1 MEGTLFRDKFLFT
14 RYRFDRPH
22 ITDNR
27 KGITCHYFGYM
38 REGRARLVSADRT
51 VEVREGDLFY
61 LPSGLSYQSYW
72 EGDPNVCFDSYL
84 FDFLPEGDG
93 GTYALQKIKQS
104 EEAAALLARLGEY
117 EIVTDCRTLG
127 YFFLLF
133 AAVRPSME
141 KQSASRAHTV
151 VATALAH
158 MEQLSELNIPELARH
173 CRVSE
178 SGLFAAFRAEKQST
192 PLACF
197 HRLQAERAVR
207 LLTSTDLSVEEIASR
222 LGFCSTAYFRRIL
235 HRTLGTTPREIRR
248 AARV

>member
-1 MEGTLFRDKFLFT
+1 MEGTLFRDMFQIT

-22 ITDNR
+22 YTDKR
-27 KGITCHYFGYM
+27 AGITCHYFGYM
-38 REGRARLVSADRT
+38 RAGRARLVSDDRT

-61 LPSGLSYQSYW
+61 IPNGLAYQSYW
-72 EGDPNVCFDSYL
+72 EGDPYVCFDSYG

-93 GTYALQKIKQS
+93 VYALQKIEKS
-104 EEAAALLARLGEY
+104 EEAESLLRTLGEY
-117 EIVTDCRTLG
+117 EITTDSRTLG

-133 AAVRPSME
+133 SAVQPHME
-141 KQSASRAHTV
+141 RGSAGRAYTV

-158 MEQLSELNIPELARH
+158 MEDLDELNIPELARH

-178 SGLFAAFRAEKQST
+178 SGLFAAFRAEKKST

-197 HRLQAERAVR
+197 HRLKSARAVR

-222 LGFCSTAYFRRIL
+222 LGFCSAAYFRRIL
-235 HRTLGTTPREIRR
+235 HRTIGKTPREIRR
-248 AARV
+248 ENSV